1 MNFQRGKKSDELE
14 INFIPLIDVLLVII
28 IFLIVSATFSR
39 VNELQINLPT
49 SETATQQ
56 EDKPLVISVGVFANG
71 RYVINGRDL
80 EDISTDGISL
90 ALKKAVGDGKEPTI
104 VIEADAEATHQSVIK
119 VLDASR
125 KAGYPNIT
133 FPAQESSGF

>member
-1 MNFQRGKKSDELE
+1 MNFQRGRKTDELE

-39 VNELQINLPT
+39 VNELKINLPT

-71 RYVINGRDL
+71 RYSINGRDV
-80 EDISTDGISL
+80 EDDSTIGLSN
-90 ALKKAVGDGKEPTI
+90 ALQEAVGDGKDPTI

-133 FPAQESSGF
+133 FPAQEAN

>member
-1 MNFQRGKKSDELE
+1 MNFQRGKKSDEFE

-39 VNELQINLPT
+39 VNELQINLPS
-49 SETATQQ
+49 SETAVPQ
-56 EDKPLVISVGVFANG
+56 EDKPLVISVGVYANG
-71 RYVINGRDL
+71 RYVVNGQDL
-80 EDISTDGISL
+80 QDKTTDAISL
-90 ALKKAVGDGKEPTI
+90 ALKKAVGDGKDPTI

-125 KAGYPNIT
+125 KAGFPNIT
-133 FPAQESSGF
+133 FPAQESSDS

>member
-14 INFIPLIDVLLVII
+14 INFIPMIDVLLVII
-28 IFLIVSATFSR
+28 IFLIVSATFSM
-39 VNELQINLPT
+39 VNVLLIILPT
-49 SETATQQ
+49 SESASHQ
-56 EDKPLVISVGVFANG
+56 EDTPLVISVGVFANG
-71 RYVINGRDL
+71 RYVVNGSDL
-80 EDISTDGISL
+80 EDVSTHGISL

-133 FPAQESSGF
+133 FPAQESSGS